1 MGLKRGYLSLSVSLV
16 CFEVPGIAA
25 PAQERMIST
34 ESARITD
41 WFFLE
46 MTGIDCIYI
55 DGIL

>member
-1 MGLKRGYLSLSVSLV
+1 MGLKRGYLSLV

-41 WFFLE
+41 SFF
-46 MTGIDCIYI
+46 GNDWN
-55 DGIL
+55 